1 MSVRY
6 RIAAPGA
13 VVRGA
18 RGSQREN
25 HSLVSRNALIAIV
38 VVVAAIIVFAYVTFK
53 PGSSSI
59 PEPTSTPTVNSGT
72 PASTADLATL
82 GSTLFTQYRCN
93 VCHTIN
99 GERAAGPTLKG
110 LYGSQ
115 VKLNSG
121 QIVVADTNYLR
132 QSIVDPDSQIVSG
145 YGPSVMSAAL
155 SDFTTQLN
163 ADDTVNA
170 LVAYIESLK

>member
-1 MSVRY
+1 M
-6 RIAAPGA
+6 
-13 VVRGA
+13 
-18 RGSQREN
+18 
-25 HSLVSRNALIAIV
+25 SRNALIAII
-38 VVVAAIIVFAYVTFK
+38 VVVAVIIVFAFVTFN
-53 PGSSSI
+53 PATSSN
-59 PEPTSTPTVNSGT
+59 PAPTSTPTVFSGT
-72 PASTADLATL
+72 PATTADLATL

-93 VCHTIN
+93 VCHTTN
-99 GERAAGPTLKG
+99 GQRAAGPTLKG

-121 QIVVADTNYLR
+121 ETVVADDNYLR

-163 ADDTVNA
+163 SGDTISA
-170 LVAYIESLK
+170 LVAYIENLK